1 MEEEIGCT
9 VLPCI
14 QLELNK
20 IKMCCVLEDKASY
33 TCLETVI
40 LLFSIQLCLGLTVVM
55 TRRDLKQ
62 KKSD

>member
-33 TCLETVI
+33 SCLETVI
-40 LLFSIQLCLGLTVVM
+40 LLFSIQAMLGPNSGN
-55 TRRDLKQ
+55 D
-62 KKSD
+62 KKRFKTEKK